1 MSVNDGVMS
10 LSPVLAQSGAEL
22 SVFDLA
28 VKGGIM
34 MIPIAVCSLIVVS
47 VIAERASV
55 LRLAKIVPEGFEKRL
70 KKAMGNGDAE
80 SVKKAREMCKKTRS
94 PAGRVITAGLDKL
107 GHRHEVV
114 EKHMAAAGENEV
126 YSMRKRLRALTVIAA
141 VAPLMGLTGTIFG
154 MIRAFQ
160 TVASS
165 GESLGKAELL
175 AGGIYEAMIT
185 TAAGLLVAMPALI
198 FYHWLASKIERLTRE
213 LDRIAVGFVER
224 YVLEPAGTGA
234 EAEDTA
240 PDVIVNASAS
250 AAAVEDHA
258 LMAVDAADSV

>member
-1 MSVNDGVMS
+1 VSVTGEVFS
-10 LSPVLAQSGAEL
+10 IAPVLAQGGTDL

-55 LRLAKIVPEGFEKRL
+55 LRASRIVPEGFEKRL
-70 KKAMGNGDAE
+70 KKAMGSGGPDGVSN
-80 SVKKAREMCKKTRS
+80 AREQCKKSRS
-94 PAGRVITAGLDKL
+94 PAGRVIAAGIDKL
-107 GHRHEVV
+107 GHRHEIV
-114 EKHMAAAGENEV
+114 EKHMAAAGEHEV
-126 YSMRKRLRALTVIAA
+126 YSMRKRLRTLTVIAA
-141 VAPLMGLTGTIFG
+141 VSPLMGLTGTIFG

-224 YVLEPAGTGA
+224 YVLEPAGASADDAA
-234 EAEDTA
+234 E
-240 PDVIVNASAS
+240 VIVNREAAG
-250 AAAVEDHA
+250 AAVDDHA
-258 LMAVDAADSV
+258 LMTVDAAGAE